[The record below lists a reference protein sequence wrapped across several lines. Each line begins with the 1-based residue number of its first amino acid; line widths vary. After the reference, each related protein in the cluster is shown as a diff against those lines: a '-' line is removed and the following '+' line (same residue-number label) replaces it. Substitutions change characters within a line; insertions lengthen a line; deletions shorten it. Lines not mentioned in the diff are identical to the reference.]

1 MLLFLFY
8 KCRFQ
13 LQMVASRYALRIVW
27 LKQLLGHVDFDT
39 RESIARLLGMSS
51 CALPLSALS
60 DLITELISSLAGSK
74 LRSVFQ
80 ISSDFIA
87 LEFTSSVFL
96 CWISS

>member
-1 MLLFLFY
+1 
-8 KCRFQ
+8 
-13 LQMVASRYALRIVW
+13 MVASRYALRIVW

-39 RESIARLLGMSS
+39 RESIARLLGISS

-60 DLITELISSLAGSK
+60 DLIAELISSLGGSK

-80 ISSDFIA
+80 ISDFIA

-96 CWISS
+96 AGFVVDVFLM